1 MKNYMSIQG
10 MVTAWRAGKYE
21 LDLCDHGCQFK
32 VWSQPGGLV
41 SMIYVDWGELLDV
54 TLSMVTA
61 WRAGKYDLDCVNYW
75 KSIQGM
81 VTA

>member
-1 MKNYMSIQG
+1 MSIQG
-10 MVTAWRAGKYE
+10 MVMAWRAGKYD
-21 LDLCDHGCQFK
+21 LDLCVYGCQFK

-41 SMIYVDWGELLDV
+41 SMTYVDWGELLDV

-61 WRAGKYDLDCVNYW
+61 WRAGKYDLDCVIYW